1 MPEGAELTD
10 PVPVP
15 ARVTLRMKLDDVG
28 AVARTKLAVQ
38 VVDLALRKMLTV
50 IPVPVQAP
58 DHPANVEPDAG
69 VAVRVTLEFLG

>member
-1 MPEGAELTD
+1 MPEGAELTE

-38 VVDLALRKMLTV
+38 VVDLALSKMLTV
-50 IPVPVQAP
+50 IAVPVQAP